1 MIGTHVIDISDGS
14 LKTAQDLLDTHFRG
28 LHVSAAALQA
38 AYPSGSS
45 GDYANVDPGGTGTD
59 TSRYIWDVDDS
70 TWILGSS
77 GGLDHTHANK
87 AILDATCGRFPTQ
100 KWEKVDKKAL
110 LFLTKHFLLNTP
122 FGKNIVMVSC
132 IIT

>member
-59 TSRYIWDVDDS
+59 TSRYIWDVDDPP
-70 TWILGSS
+70 
-77 GGLDHTHANK
+77 GLEDVDDD
-87 AILDATCGRFPTQ
+87 LDDPDNADSF
-100 KWEKVDKKAL
+100 D
-110 LFLTKHFLLNTP
+110 
-122 FGKNIVMVSC
+122 
-132 IIT
+132 